1 MTTESKK
8 RDPKDVLRLIV
19 IITVCVV
26 WTGSWAAKLFIKEYE
41 APAGIDVA
49 FSLVCGYLLVTY
61 KGKDDNG
68 GDDGQDDEG
77 SSPRRQV
84 ERS

>member
-1 MTTESKK
+1 MTTETKK
-8 RDPKDVLRLIV
+8 RDPKDMLRLIV
-19 IITVCVV
+19 IITVCIV
-26 WTGSWAAKLFIKEYE
+26 WAGSWAAKLFIKEYE

-61 KGKDDNG
+61 NKGD
-68 GDDGQDDEG
+68 GDDEEDSDGDG
-77 SSPRRQV
+77 STSRRQV